1 MARVVVALGGNALLR
16 RGEPVSAATQRD
28 NIRRAAKALAR
39 LMEDGHRLV
48 VTHGNGPQVG
58 LLALQGEATGQG
70 RFPLDVLGA
79 ETEGM
84 IGYVLQQ
91 ELDNACP
98 GPTRFATLLTQV
110 EVDPRDAAFGAPDKP
125 VGPVYSEAQARSL
138 QQQRGWAVAPDGQA
152 WRRVVPSPRP
162 LRILEI
168 EVIRLL
174 VDQGVTVI
182 CAGGGGIPVVRR
194 QDGTHIGVEAVI
206 DKDHASGLLA
216 AELQADAFLMLT
228 DVPAVFTGWG
238 TPGQRALGDV
248 TPQELT
254 GVDFA
259 AGSMGPKVRA
269 ACDFVNRT
277 GALAGIGA
285 LDDAAAILAG
295 QAGTRVVGRPRM
307 SSRGGPSA
315 EADGQA
321 QASCGRAGKA
331 PDTGGA

>member
-16 RGEPVSAATQRD
+16 RGEPVSASTQRD
-28 NIRRAAKALAR
+28 NIRRAATALAR
-39 LMEDGHRLV
+39 LMVEGHQLV

-58 LLALQGEATGQG
+58 LLALQGEAAGQSG
-70 RFPLDVLGA
+70 FPLDVLGA

-91 ELDNACP
+91 ELDNAHP
-98 GPTRFATLLTQV
+98 APARFATLLTQV

-125 VGPVYSEAQARSL
+125 VGPVYNEAQARAL

-152 WRRVVPSPRP
+152 WRRVVASPRP

-174 VDQGVTVI
+174 VEQGVTVI

-194 QDGTHIGVEAVI
+194 ADGTHIGVEAVI

-228 DVPAVFTGWG
+228 DVPAVFADWG
-238 TPGQRALGDV
+238 RPDQRALGDV
-248 TPQELT
+248 TPQALAAM
-254 GVDFA
+254 DFA

-277 GALAGIGA
+277 GGLAGIGA
-285 LDDAAAILAG
+285 LDDASDILARR
-295 QAGTRVVGRPRM
+295 AGTRVV
-307 SSRGGPSA
+307 A
-315 EADGQA
+315 A
-321 QASCGRAGKA
+321 QALKRPGPPR
-331 PDTGGA
+331 

>member
-16 RGEPVSAATQRD
+16 RGEPVSASTQRD
-28 NIRRAAKALAR
+28 NIRRAATALAR
-39 LMEDGHRLV
+39 LMVEGHQLV

-58 LLALQGEATGQG
+58 LLALQGEAAGQSG
-70 RFPLDVLGA
+70 FPLDVLGA

-91 ELDNACP
+91 ELDNAHP
-98 GPTRFATLLTQV
+98 APARFATLLTQV

-125 VGPVYSEAQARSL
+125 VGPVYNEAQARAL

-152 WRRVVPSPRP
+152 WRRVVASPRP

-174 VDQGVTVI
+174 VEQGVTVI

-194 QDGTHIGVEAVI
+194 ADGTHIGVEAVI

-228 DVPAVFTGWG
+228 DVPAVFADWG
-238 TPGQRALGDV
+238 RPDQRALGDV
-248 TPQELT
+248 TPQALAAM
-254 GVDFA
+254 DFA

-277 GALAGIGA
+277 GGLAGIGA
-285 LDDAAAILAG
+285 LDDASDILARR
-295 QAGTRVVGRPRM
+295 AGTRVVP
-307 SSRGGPSA
+307 
-315 EADGQA
+315 A
-321 QASCGRAGKA
+321 QALKRPGPPR
-331 PDTGGA
+331 

>member
-16 RGEPVSAATQRD
+16 RGEPVSASTQRD
-28 NIRRAAKALAR
+28 NIRRAATALAR
-39 LMEDGHRLV
+39 LMVEGHQLV

-58 LLALQGEATGQG
+58 LLALQGEAAGQSG
-70 RFPLDVLGA
+70 FPLDVLGA

-91 ELDNACP
+91 ELDNAHP
-98 GPTRFATLLTQV
+98 APARFATLLTQV

-125 VGPVYSEAQARSL
+125 VGPVYNEAQARAL

-152 WRRVVPSPRP
+152 WRRVVASPRP

-174 VDQGVTVI
+174 VEQGVTVI

-194 QDGTHIGVEAVI
+194 ADGTHIGVEAVI

-228 DVPAVFTGWG
+228 DVPAVFADWG
-238 TPGQRALGDV
+238 RPDQRALGDV
-248 TPQELT
+248 TPQALAAM
-254 GVDFA
+254 DFA

-277 GALAGIGA
+277 GGLAGIGA
-285 LDDAAAILAG
+285 LDDASDILARR
-295 QAGTRVVGRPRM
+295 AGTRVVPAPALKRP
-307 SSRGGPSA
+307 GPP
-315 EADGQA
+315 
-321 QASCGRAGKA
+321 R
-331 PDTGGA
+331 